1 MQKILQ
7 SLNKKNE
14 VTKLKGLISLKEEL
28 VNRDPDFFF
37 QFIETWIYLYKTFM
51 SSEFDRKILEECN
64 NILTLIISK
73 NKKTA
78 LK

>member
-37 QFIETWIYLYKTFM
+37 QFIETWTYLYKTFM

-73 NKKTA
+73 NKKC
-78 LK
+78 L